1 MPINNGNN
9 HLHGGNVGFNRKLWN
24 TKIVNDS
31 VVFTMTS
38 ADGEEGYPGNLKVK
52 VKYTFDNDSTL
63 TIEYGAVSDK
73 DTVCNMTN
81 L

>member
-1 MPINNGNN
+1 MVKRVI
-9 HLHGGNVGFNRKLWN
+9 
-24 TKIVNDS
+24 
-31 VVFTMTS
+31 
-38 ADGEEGYPGNLKVK
+38 PGNLKVK

-81 L
+81 HSTLTLTVTQVVVLETTY